1 MKIVFFMTAEKEYY
15 RISHFATKIIKLII
29 SKSKISYK
37 NHKNYYLNSKI
48 CYENHK
54 NYYLKK

>member
-1 MKIVFFMTAEKEYY
+1 MTAEKEYY